1 MNGQN
6 VLQQIEIASAEIKGR
21 DDNNEIFFFFFEQ
34 RGLFLCI
41 YKSVGGKMVNNI

>member
-21 DDNNEIFFFFFEQ
+21 DDNNEIFFFFEQ